1 MSTPLT
7 IATNNPFALIQKPA
21 DAWVGLTG
29 SKPNGFLI
37 FDTATNGA
45 RAGWINLYNAYLSK
59 GINTPNT
66 IIPIY
71 APDGG
76 GRDGA
81 YSKFIAQR
89 LNITTDTPIITAK
102 QIWELGRAIIRFES
116 GVENSIPDA
125 QLLEGYKLAQQ
136 RVKLPDLNRQGT
148 VGPVPGDTDE
158 KKKKRTII
166 LLSLTGLALFGLLL
180 WTKNKR

>member
-1 MSTPLT
+1 MSSKLT
-7 IATNNPFALIQKPA
+7 IANNNPFALIQKPA
-21 DAWVGLTG
+21 DAWVGLKG
-29 SKPNGFLI
+29 SLPSGFLK

-45 RAGWINLYNAYLSK
+45 RAGWINLYNVYLSK

-66 IIPIY
+66 IIPKY

-81 YSKFIAQR
+81 YSKFIAGR
-89 LNITTDTPIITAK
+89 LNITTDTPITTPK
-102 QIWELGRAIIRFES
+102 QIWELGRAIVYFEA
-116 GVENSIPDA
+116 GEDWLPDA

-136 RVKLPDLNRQGT
+136 RVQLPDLNRQGT
-148 VGPVPGDTDE
+148 VQPGGDDTDE

>member
-21 DAWVGLTG
+21 DAWLGLTG

-76 GRDGA
+76 GKDGA
-81 YSKFIAQR
+81 YAKFIAQR

-116 GVENSIPDA
+116 GVENSVPDA
-125 QLLEGYKLAQQ
+125 QILEGYKLAQQ
-136 RVKLPDLNRQGT
+136 RVKLPDLTRQGSDK
-148 VGPVPGDTDE
+148 PVPDDSE
-158 KKKKRTII
+158 KKKRRTI
-166 LLSLTGLALFGLLL
+166 LLLTLTGVALFGALL
-180 WTKNKR
+180 WRKNKP